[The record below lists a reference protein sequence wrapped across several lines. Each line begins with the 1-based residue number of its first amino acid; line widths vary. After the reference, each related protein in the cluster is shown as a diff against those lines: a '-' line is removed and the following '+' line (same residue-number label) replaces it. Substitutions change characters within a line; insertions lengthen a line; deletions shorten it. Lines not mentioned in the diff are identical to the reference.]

1 MVQLFV
7 TLFENGTHFQL
18 QLEKKRPRPN
28 LNKKLQ
34 RKCLNDTKEFQ
45 QTEGLQ
51 DLNIFFIKLFYENR
65 TLVCYKLEKNNV

>member
-18 QLEKKRPRPN
+18 QLEKKRRGPN
-28 LNKKLQ
+28 LNKMLQ

-45 QTEGLQ
+45 
-51 DLNIFFIKLFYENR
+51 
-65 TLVCYKLEKNNV
+65 

>member
-18 QLEKKRPRPN
+18 QLEKKRRRPN

-45 QTEGLQ
+45 
-51 DLNIFFIKLFYENR
+51 
-65 TLVCYKLEKNNV
+65 